1 VKGQDAG
8 QRALFAAATVAL
20 KYVIVTKPAVQTA
33 VCLLIRGIRAV
44 GKIIAQREIFVAL
57 EKPDVVLMSGNAV
70 ETLV

>member
-1 VKGQDAG
+1 
-8 QRALFAAATVAL
+8 
-20 KYVIVTKPAVQTA
+20 
-33 VCLLIRGIRAV
+33 V